1 MLTLILRFI
10 KTANA
15 VKKTGVYMLDRL
27 IIEFDKG
34 LKTLAANALSV
45 RPHPDQ
51 NIQQT
56 TELSEDEKRH
66 SASLMRINHCGEV
79 CAQALYNG
87 QALTANNPQTVRAL
101 AQASKEETEHLAW
114 CEKRIHE
121 LGGRTSLFNPIW
133 YAGSFTLGA
142 IAGALGDKWNLGFL
156 AETERQVGAHLNR
169 HLDELPAADDKSRA
183 ILAQM
188 KTDEAE
194 HAATAI
200 DLGGAELPNLVKAAM
215 QGMSKV
221 MTSTTYHV

>member
-1 MLTLILRFI
+1 
-10 KTANA
+10 
-15 VKKTGVYMLDRL
+15 MLDRL

-34 LKTLAANALSV
+34 LKTLAANAHSV

-56 TELSEDEKRH
+56 TELSADEKRH
-66 SASLMRINHCGEV
+66 SAALMRINHCGEV

-87 QALTANNPQTVRAL
+87 QALTAKNPQTVRAL

-169 HLDELPAADDKSRA
+169 HLVELPTTDDKSRA
-183 ILAQM
+183 ILEQM

-200 DLGGAELPNLVKAAM
+200 HLGGAELPSPVKAAM

-221 MTSTTYHV
+221 MTSTTYHL

>member
-1 MLTLILRFI
+1 
-10 KTANA
+10 
-15 VKKTGVYMLDRL
+15 MLDRL

-34 LKTLAANALSV
+34 LKTLAANAHSL

-56 TELSEDEKRH
+56 TELSADEKRH
-66 SASLMRINHCGEV
+66 AAALMRINHCGEV

-87 QALTANNPQTVRAL
+87 QALTAKNPQTVLAL
-101 AQASKEETEHLAW
+101 EQASKEETEHLAW

-169 HLDELPAADDKSRA
+169 HLDELPAADDKSRS
-183 ILAQM
+183 ILEQM

-200 DLGGAELPNLVKAAM
+200 RLGGAELPDPVKAAM
-215 QGMSKV
+215 QRMSKV
-221 MTSTTYHV
+221 MTSTTYHL

>member
-1 MLTLILRFI
+1 
-10 KTANA
+10 
-15 VKKTGVYMLDRL
+15 MLDRL

-56 TELSEDEKRH
+56 SELSVDEKRH

-133 YAGSFTLGA
+133 YAASFTLGA

-188 KTDEAE
+188 KTDEEE
-194 HAATAI
+194 HASTAI
-200 DLGGAELPNLVKAAM
+200 DLGGAELPSLVKVAM
-215 QGMSKV
+215 QGMSRV
-221 MTSTTYHV
+221 MTATTYHL

>member
-1 MLTLILRFI
+1 
-10 KTANA
+10 
-15 VKKTGVYMLDRL
+15 MLDRL

-34 LKTLAANALSV
+34 LKTLAANAHSL

-56 TELSEDEKRH
+56 TELSADEKRH
-66 SASLMRINHCGEV
+66 AAALMRINHCGEV

-87 QALTANNPQTVRAL
+87 QALTAKNPQTVLAL
-101 AQASKEETEHLAW
+101 EQASKEETEHLAW

-169 HLDELPAADDKSRA
+169 HLDELPAADDKSRS
-183 ILAQM
+183 ILEQM

-200 DLGGAELPNLVKAAM
+200 RLGGAELPNPVKAAM
-215 QGMSKV
+215 QRMSKV
-221 MTSTTYHV
+221 MTSTTYHL